1 MANVEIY
8 TITKKAKNIECVAEI
23 PGAMGF
29 MLDFWNEMEKKFLP
43 PFNPDNSY
51 ITRFV
56 GSMTSFLHPEQPN
69 PMQEIWDLEWDTN
82 VPKELRLLM
91 KMTLDHSYVPYEHI
105 LEMADIVENCEF
117 ANPVYKNVAAA
128 MRQIHSEYPK
138 ILGIT
143 FNGTSVVSMEEIYD
157 KDKLWNIFDLID
169 IPSVNV
175 DDEENKPVE

>member
-8 TITKKAKNIECVAEI
+8 IINKETKDIECVAEI
-23 PGAMGF
+23 PGAMSF
-29 MLDFWNEMEKKFLP
+29 MLHFWTKMEMKFLP
-43 PFNPDNSY
+43 PYNPKDEN

-56 GSMTSFLHPEQPN
+56 GSLTAFFNPEKPN
-69 PMQEIWDLEWDTN
+69 PMQEIWDLGFDTN

-105 LEMADIVENCEF
+105 LEMADIVDNCEF

-157 KDKLWNIFDLID
+157 KSKLWNIFDIID
-169 IPSVNV
+169 IPSMNL
-175 DDEENKPVE
+175 DEGEIKPV